1 MRVLI
6 SEKPRISCVIRT
18 LSKISD
24 EEARAM
30 LVGVLDSSD
39 FLAGGAVLLL
49 EPLSETPKD
58 EASSHASWQACV
70 KSLMASRARMS
81 RGLDEGQLDLF
92 ERPAQTN

>member
-18 LSKISD
+18 WQEISD

-30 LVGVLDSSD
+30 LAGVLDSSRCSE
-39 FLAGGAVLLL
+39 GGVVLLL
-49 EPLSETPKD
+49 EPLSETPK
-58 EASSHASWQACV
+58 AAHSSHASWQACV
-70 KSLMASRARMS
+70 KSLMASRAQIS
-81 RGLDEGQLDLF
+81 RSLDEGRLDLF

>member
-6 SEKPRISCVIRT
+6 SEKPRLSCVIRT
-18 LSKISD
+18 LPVISD

-30 LVGVLDSSD
+30 LVGVRASSRCSE
-39 FLAGGAVLLL
+39 GGVVLLL

>member
-6 SEKPRISCVIRT
+6 SEKPPLSCVIRT
-18 LSKISD
+18 LPKISD

-30 LVGVLDSSD
+30 LVGVLDSSRCSE
-39 FLAGGAVLLL
+39 GGVVLLL
-49 EPLSETPKD
+49 EPLDEIPKD
-58 EASSHASWQACV
+58 APSSQDSWQACV
-70 KSLMASRARMS
+70 KSLMASRAQMS

>member
-1 MRVLI
+1 MRILI

-18 LSKISD
+18 WQEISD

-30 LVGVLDSSD
+30 LAGVRDSSH
-39 FLAGGAVLLL
+39 FLAGGVVLLL

-58 EASSHASWQACV
+58 AHSSHASWQACV